1 MLYVRQ
7 PTEEER
13 AELTR
18 MRRQEI
24 GRVSRRAQMVL
35 LSAQRRT
42 VPEIA
47 ALFEVSRATVR
58 FWVRQFDAAGPAGLR
73 DEPRS
78 GRPRKVTPQVEGELA
93 TWLARDPQQADPTYL
108 ATFWTVAMLLLT
120 ASSRLQL
127 ALAPTTLR
135 TALHRLGLR
144 WRRPRL
150 AMPRKTDPEKAAK
163 QWRIAEAVL
172 GAGPEAAILYADESR
187 VQTLPLVR
195 AMWWWVGQQ
204 WRIPT
209 PGSNAA
215 RAIFGALEIRT
226 GRWTYLVRERMRKE
240 DFIAFLEQLLAAYPA
255 RPLIPCTPRKTRS
268 RCSLRRLCT
277 ATGPTNAS
285 DGVRTP
291 PVSTTL
297 RSGWAASRSTSATR
311 IELVTTVRPAMAP
324 SARASVHVVVPAEI
338 PIAVPGRTSAAAS
351 LAIASFCARCRLDF
365 ASNPG
370 SSVLS
375 PRIAVA
381 PP

>member
-7 PTEEER
+7 PTGEER

-24 GRVSRRAQMVL
+24 GRVSQRAQMVL
-35 LSAQRRT
+35 LSAQRRAA
-42 VPEIA
+42 PEIA

-150 AMPRKTDPEKAAK
+150 AMPRKTDPEKARK
-163 QWRIAEAVL
+163 QWAIAEAVIT
-172 GAGPEAAILYADESR
+172 AGPDAVVLYADESR
-187 VQTLPLVR
+187 IQTLPLLR
-195 AMWWWVGQQ
+195 AMWQWLGQQ
-204 WRIPT
+204 TRIPT
-209 PGSNAA
+209 PGSNTT
-215 RAIFGALEIRT
+215 RALFGALNIRT
-226 GRWTYLVRERMRKE
+226 GEWHYHVRRRMKKE
-240 DFIAFLEQLLAAYPA
+240 DFMAFLEYLLTVYPMQVTVLIVDNFITHTAHDVADFLAAH
-255 RPLIPCTPRKTRS
+255 PR
-268 RCSLRRLCT
+268 
-277 ATGPTNAS
+277 
-285 DGVRTP
+285 
-291 PVSTTL
+291 
-297 RSGWAASRSTSATR
+297 
-311 IELVTTVRPAMAP
+311 
-324 SARASVHVVVPAEI
+324 
-338 PIAVPGRTSAAAS
+338 
-351 LAIASFCARCRLDF
+351 
-365 ASNPG
+365 
-370 SSVLS
+370 
-375 PRIAVA
+375 
-381 PP
+381 